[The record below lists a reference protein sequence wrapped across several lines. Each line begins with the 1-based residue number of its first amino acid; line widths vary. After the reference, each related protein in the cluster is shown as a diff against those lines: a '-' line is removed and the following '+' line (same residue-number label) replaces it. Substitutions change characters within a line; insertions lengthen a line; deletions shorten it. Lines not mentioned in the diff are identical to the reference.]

1 MNKKHKI
8 LGTIIGAILFSLLS
22 LPAYAQTQDVVF
34 AEVDR
39 NELSTDE
46 FLTLSV
52 TINTGSG
59 PASEPGLS
67 NLDGFDVVGTSTST
81 QMSIING
88 AISSE
93 KMFHYTLRPRAA
105 GVFTIGPIMVV
116 QNGQT
121 FDTHPITVNVS
132 QGTGQMQTPPQSGAP

>member
-46 FLTLSV
+46 FLNLSV

-93 KMFHYTLRPRAA
+93 TC
-105 GVFTIGPIMVV
+105 
-116 QNGQT
+116 
-121 FDTHPITVNVS
+121 
-132 QGTGQMQTPPQSGAP
+132 APELPEYIRSVLSWLSRMDRHSIRIQLL